1 MERDDFIVTENSTET
16 QEIQQEFEE
25 EEKSFEISDEARAQS
40 RKFFKFNDK
49 PKKEKRK
56 FESFE
61 IVKTYTPKEKPKKDN
76 EFDKILETTNES
88 IVSEESLSVK
98 STNQK
103 AQVKMKLR
111 PQGKL
116 VLIVIAFCVILLSS
130 LIINNAITIN
140 KLNESI
146 DNLNNQITVTD
157 FNIDK
162 AVKDLKQQINSISQK
177 QLQAIFQKHFEVY
190 LAAIFGMYKG
200 SSRLNQGRVAEAFE
214 AHLTEH
220 HPNAFQYLNTLN
232 TNSVISK
239 SLLVQFATEAG
250 DSYWAHHEDPNSAWA
265 HIRGAMGT
273 QRGTVAGDVGN
284 RQVKSA
290 KDSGNQVKLSTLTN
304 LKTGIK
310 RYADILN
317 PDISCR
323 DVALKLARYLTEP
336 VKRNEK
342 NLQAYIANKELSTD
356 ISKLQSIRLVHI

>member
-1 MERDDFIVTENSTET
+1 MGNLYFSPEDFDSVITLEDLTNVLADIVGEIRAGDKTT
-16 QEIQQEFEE
+16 QPLLEEI
-25 EEKSFEISDEARAQS
+25 EK
-40 RKFFKFNDK
+40 
-49 PKKEKRK
+49 
-56 FESFE
+56 
-61 IVKTYTPKEKPKKDN
+61 
-76 EFDKILETTNES
+76 
-88 IVSEESLSVK
+88 
-98 STNQK
+98 
-103 AQVKMKLR
+103 
-111 PQGKL
+111 
-116 VLIVIAFCVILLSS
+116 LIALQ
-130 LIINNAITIN
+130 
-140 KLNESI
+140 
-146 DNLNNQITVTD
+146 DNLYNYKEDKDYGGAGVQMLFAVYEQSIKTSMQIRKLLAQRGIKLQEYNDISYSFYYKGVRYTSDTIDLNWIRVGSD
-157 FNIDK
+157 GALKLNIDK

-250 DSYWAHHEDPNSAWA
+250 DSYWARHEDPNSAWM

-290 KDSGNQVKLSTLTN
+290 KDSGGQVRLSTLTN

-317 PDISCR
+317 PEISCR

-356 ISKLQSIRLVHI
+356 ISKLQSVRLVHI

>member
-1 MERDDFIVTENSTET
+1 MGNLYFSPEDFDSVITLEDLTNILADIVGEIRAGDKTT
-16 QEIQQEFEE
+16 QPLLEEI
-25 EEKSFEISDEARAQS
+25 EK
-40 RKFFKFNDK
+40 
-49 PKKEKRK
+49 
-56 FESFE
+56 
-61 IVKTYTPKEKPKKDN
+61 
-76 EFDKILETTNES
+76 
-88 IVSEESLSVK
+88 
-98 STNQK
+98 
-103 AQVKMKLR
+103 
-111 PQGKL
+111 
-116 VLIVIAFCVILLSS
+116 LIALQ
-130 LIINNAITIN
+130 
-140 KLNESI
+140 
-146 DNLNNQITVTD
+146 DNLYNYKEDKDYGGEGVQILFAVYEQSIKTSIQIRKLLAQRGIKLQEYNDISYSFYYKGTRYTSDTIDLNWVRVGSDGTLKL
-157 FNIDK
+157 NIDK

-290 KDSGNQVKLSTLTN
+290 KDSGDQVRLSTLTN

-317 PDISCR
+317 PDIPCR

-356 ISKLQSIRLVHI
+356 ISKLQSVRLVHI

>member
-1 MERDDFIVTENSTET
+1 MLFAVYEQTIKTSMQIRKLLAQRGIKL
-16 QEIQQEFEE
+16 QEYNDISY
-25 EEKSFEISDEARAQS
+25 SFYYKGMRYASDTIDLNWVRVGSDGA
-40 RKFFKFNDK
+40 
-49 PKKEKRK
+49 
-56 FESFE
+56 
-61 IVKTYTPKEKPKKDN
+61 
-76 EFDKILETTNES
+76 L
-88 IVSEESLSVK
+88 
-98 STNQK
+98 
-103 AQVKMKLR
+103 KL
-111 PQGKL
+111 
-116 VLIVIAFCVILLSS
+116 
-130 LIINNAITIN
+130 
-140 KLNESI
+140 
-146 DNLNNQITVTD
+146 
-157 FNIDK
+157 NIDK

-177 QLQAIFQKHFEVY
+177 QLQTIFQKHFEVY

-200 SSRLNQGRVAEAFE
+200 SNRLNQGRVAEAFE
-214 AHLTEH
+214 AHLIEH

-290 KDSGNQVKLSTLTN
+290 KDSGNQVKLSTLKN

-310 RYADILN
+310 MYADILN

-323 DVALKLARYLTEP
+323 DVALKLARYLAEP

>member
-1 MERDDFIVTENSTET
+1 MGNLYFSPEDFDSVITLEDLTNVLADIVGEIRAGDKTT
-16 QEIQQEFEE
+16 QPLLEEI
-25 EEKSFEISDEARAQS
+25 EK
-40 RKFFKFNDK
+40 
-49 PKKEKRK
+49 
-56 FESFE
+56 
-61 IVKTYTPKEKPKKDN
+61 
-76 EFDKILETTNES
+76 
-88 IVSEESLSVK
+88 
-98 STNQK
+98 
-103 AQVKMKLR
+103 
-111 PQGKL
+111 
-116 VLIVIAFCVILLSS
+116 LIALQ
-130 LIINNAITIN
+130 
-140 KLNESI
+140 
-146 DNLNNQITVTD
+146 DNLYNYKEDKDYGGAGVQMLFAVYEQSIKTSMQIRKLLAQRGIKLQEYNDISYSFYYKGTRYTSDTIDLNWVRVGSDGTLKL
-157 FNIDK
+157 NIDK

-250 DSYWAHHEDPNSAWA
+250 DSYWAHHEDPNSAWI

-290 KDSGNQVKLSTLTN
+290 KDSGDQVRLSTLTN

-317 PDISCR
+317 PEISCR

-356 ISKLQSIRLVHI
+356 ISKLQSVRLVHI

>member
-1 MERDDFIVTENSTET
+1 MGNLYFSPEDFDSVITLEDLTNVLADIVGEIRAGDKTT
-16 QEIQQEFEE
+16 QPLLEEI
-25 EEKSFEISDEARAQS
+25 EK
-40 RKFFKFNDK
+40 
-49 PKKEKRK
+49 
-56 FESFE
+56 
-61 IVKTYTPKEKPKKDN
+61 
-76 EFDKILETTNES
+76 
-88 IVSEESLSVK
+88 
-98 STNQK
+98 
-103 AQVKMKLR
+103 
-111 PQGKL
+111 
-116 VLIVIAFCVILLSS
+116 LIALQ
-130 LIINNAITIN
+130 
-140 KLNESI
+140 
-146 DNLNNQITVTD
+146 DNLYNYKEDKDYGGAGVQMLFAVYEQSIKTSMQIRKLLAQRGIKLQEYNDISYSFYYKGTRYTSDTIDLNWVRVGSDGTLKL
-157 FNIDK
+157 NIDK

-250 DSYWAHHEDPNSAWA
+250 DSYWARHEDPNSAWM

-290 KDSGNQVKLSTLTN
+290 KDSGDQVRLSTLTN

-317 PDISCR
+317 PEISCR

-356 ISKLQSIRLVHI
+356 ISKLQSVRLVHI

>member
-1 MERDDFIVTENSTET
+1 MGNLYFSPEDFDSVITLEDLTNILADIVGEIRAGDKTT
-16 QEIQQEFEE
+16 QPLLEEI
-25 EEKSFEISDEARAQS
+25 EK
-40 RKFFKFNDK
+40 
-49 PKKEKRK
+49 
-56 FESFE
+56 
-61 IVKTYTPKEKPKKDN
+61 
-76 EFDKILETTNES
+76 
-88 IVSEESLSVK
+88 
-98 STNQK
+98 
-103 AQVKMKLR
+103 
-111 PQGKL
+111 
-116 VLIVIAFCVILLSS
+116 LIALQ
-130 LIINNAITIN
+130 
-140 KLNESI
+140 
-146 DNLNNQITVTD
+146 DNLYNYKEDKDYGGEGVQMLFAVYEQSIKTSMQIRKLLAQRGIKLQEYNDISYSFYYKGTRYTSDTIDLNWIRVGSDGTLKL
-157 FNIDK
+157 NIDK
-162 AVKDLKQQINSISQK
+162 AAKDLKQQINSISQK

-317 PDISCR
+317 PDIPCR

-356 ISKLQSIRLVHI
+356 ISKLQSVRLVHI

>member
-1 MERDDFIVTENSTET
+1 MGNLYFSPEDFDSVITLEDLTNVLADIVGEIRAGDKTT
-16 QEIQQEFEE
+16 QPLLEEI
-25 EEKSFEISDEARAQS
+25 EK
-40 RKFFKFNDK
+40 
-49 PKKEKRK
+49 
-56 FESFE
+56 
-61 IVKTYTPKEKPKKDN
+61 
-76 EFDKILETTNES
+76 
-88 IVSEESLSVK
+88 
-98 STNQK
+98 
-103 AQVKMKLR
+103 
-111 PQGKL
+111 
-116 VLIVIAFCVILLSS
+116 LIALQ
-130 LIINNAITIN
+130 
-140 KLNESI
+140 
-146 DNLNNQITVTD
+146 DNLYNYKEDKDYGGAGVQMLFAVYEQSIKTSMQIRKLLAQRGIKLQEYNDISYSFYYKGVRYTSDTIDLNWVRVGSDGTLKL
-157 FNIDK
+157 NIDK

-250 DSYWAHHEDPNSAWA
+250 DSYWARHEDPNSAWM

-290 KDSGNQVKLSTLTN
+290 KDSGDQVRLSTLTN

-317 PDISCR
+317 PEISCR

-356 ISKLQSIRLVHI
+356 ISKLQSVRLVHI

>member
-1 MERDDFIVTENSTET
+1 MGNLYFSPEDFDSVITLEDLTNVLADIVGEIRAGDKTT
-16 QEIQQEFEE
+16 QPLLEEI
-25 EEKSFEISDEARAQS
+25 EK
-40 RKFFKFNDK
+40 
-49 PKKEKRK
+49 
-56 FESFE
+56 
-61 IVKTYTPKEKPKKDN
+61 
-76 EFDKILETTNES
+76 
-88 IVSEESLSVK
+88 
-98 STNQK
+98 
-103 AQVKMKLR
+103 
-111 PQGKL
+111 
-116 VLIVIAFCVILLSS
+116 LIALQ
-130 LIINNAITIN
+130 
-140 KLNESI
+140 
-146 DNLNNQITVTD
+146 DNLYNYKEDKDYGGAGVQMLFAVYEQSIKTSMQIRKLLAQRGIKLQEYNDISYSFYYKGVRYASDTIDLNWIRVGSDGTLRL
-157 FNIDK
+157 NIDK

-200 SSRLNQGRVAEAFE
+200 SNRLNQGRVAEAFE

-290 KDSGNQVKLSTLTN
+290 KDSGDQVRLSTLTN

-317 PDISCR
+317 PDIPCR

-356 ISKLQSIRLVHI
+356 ISKLQSVKLVHI

>member
-1 MERDDFIVTENSTET
+1 MGNLYFSPEDFDSVITLEDLTNVLADIVGEIRAGDKTT
-16 QEIQQEFEE
+16 QPLLEEI
-25 EEKSFEISDEARAQS
+25 EK
-40 RKFFKFNDK
+40 
-49 PKKEKRK
+49 
-56 FESFE
+56 
-61 IVKTYTPKEKPKKDN
+61 
-76 EFDKILETTNES
+76 
-88 IVSEESLSVK
+88 
-98 STNQK
+98 
-103 AQVKMKLR
+103 
-111 PQGKL
+111 
-116 VLIVIAFCVILLSS
+116 LIALQ
-130 LIINNAITIN
+130 
-140 KLNESI
+140 
-146 DNLNNQITVTD
+146 DNLYNYKEDKDYGGAGVQMLFAVYEQSIKTSMQIRKLLAQRGIKLQEYNDISYSFYYKGTRYTSDTIDLNWVRVGSD
-157 FNIDK
+157 GALKLNIDK

-250 DSYWAHHEDPNSAWA
+250 DSYWARHEDPNSAWM

-317 PDISCR
+317 PEISCR

-356 ISKLQSIRLVHI
+356 ISKLQSVRLVHI

>member
-1 MERDDFIVTENSTET
+1 MGNLYFSPEDFDSVITLEDLTNILADIVGEIRAGDKTT
-16 QEIQQEFEE
+16 QPLLEEI
-25 EEKSFEISDEARAQS
+25 EK
-40 RKFFKFNDK
+40 
-49 PKKEKRK
+49 
-56 FESFE
+56 
-61 IVKTYTPKEKPKKDN
+61 
-76 EFDKILETTNES
+76 
-88 IVSEESLSVK
+88 
-98 STNQK
+98 
-103 AQVKMKLR
+103 
-111 PQGKL
+111 
-116 VLIVIAFCVILLSS
+116 LIALQ
-130 LIINNAITIN
+130 
-140 KLNESI
+140 
-146 DNLNNQITVTD
+146 DNLYNYKEDKDYGGEGVQILFAVYEQSIKTSIQIRKLLAQRGIKLQEYNDISYSFYYKGTRYTSDTIDLNWIRVGSDGTLKL
-157 FNIDK
+157 NIDK

-290 KDSGNQVKLSTLTN
+290 KDSGDQVRLSTLTN

-317 PDISCR
+317 PDIPCR

-356 ISKLQSIRLVHI
+356 ISKLQSVRLVHI

>member
-1 MERDDFIVTENSTET
+1 MGNLYFSPEDFDSVITLEDLTNILADIVGEIRAGDKTT
-16 QEIQQEFEE
+16 Q
-25 EEKSFEISDEARAQS
+25 
-40 RKFFKFNDK
+40 
-49 PKKEKRK
+49 PLLKK
-56 FESFE
+56 
-61 IVKTYTPKEKPKKDN
+61 KK
-76 EFDKILETTNES
+76 
-88 IVSEESLSVK
+88 
-98 STNQK
+98 
-103 AQVKMKLR
+103 KL
-111 PQGKL
+111 
-116 VLIVIAFCVILLSS
+116 IALQ
-130 LIINNAITIN
+130 
-140 KLNESI
+140 
-146 DNLNNQITVTD
+146 DNLYNYKEDKDYGGEGVQMLFAVYEQSIKTSMQIRKLLAQRGIKLQEYNDISYSFYYKGTRYTSDTIDLNWIRVGSDGTLKL
-157 FNIDK
+157 NIDK

-250 DSYWAHHEDPNSAWA
+250 DSYWAHHEDPNSAWK
-265 HIRGAMGT
+265 HVRGAMGT

-290 KDSGNQVKLSTLTN
+290 KDSGDQVRLSTLTN

-317 PDISCR
+317 PDIPCR

-356 ISKLQSIRLVHI
+356 ISKLQSVRLVHI

>member
-1 MERDDFIVTENSTET
+1 MGNLYFSPEDFDSVITLEDLTNVLADIVGEIRAGDKTT
-16 QEIQQEFEE
+16 QPLLEEI
-25 EEKSFEISDEARAQS
+25 EK
-40 RKFFKFNDK
+40 
-49 PKKEKRK
+49 
-56 FESFE
+56 
-61 IVKTYTPKEKPKKDN
+61 
-76 EFDKILETTNES
+76 
-88 IVSEESLSVK
+88 
-98 STNQK
+98 
-103 AQVKMKLR
+103 
-111 PQGKL
+111 
-116 VLIVIAFCVILLSS
+116 LIALQ
-130 LIINNAITIN
+130 
-140 KLNESI
+140 
-146 DNLNNQITVTD
+146 DNLYNYKGDKDYGGEGVQMLFAVYEQSIKTSMQIRKLLAQRGIKLQEYNDISYSFYYKGTRYTSDTIDLNWVRVGSDGTLRL
-157 FNIDK
+157 NIDK

-200 SSRLNQGRVAEAFE
+200 SNRLNQGRVAEAFE

-290 KDSGNQVKLSTLTN
+290 KDSGDQVRLSTLTN

-317 PDISCR
+317 PEISCR

-356 ISKLQSIRLVHI
+356 ISKLQSVRLVHI

>member
-1 MERDDFIVTENSTET
+1 MGNLYFSPEDFDSVITLEDLTNVLADIVGEIRAGDKTT
-16 QEIQQEFEE
+16 QPLLEEI
-25 EEKSFEISDEARAQS
+25 EK
-40 RKFFKFNDK
+40 
-49 PKKEKRK
+49 
-56 FESFE
+56 
-61 IVKTYTPKEKPKKDN
+61 
-76 EFDKILETTNES
+76 
-88 IVSEESLSVK
+88 
-98 STNQK
+98 
-103 AQVKMKLR
+103 
-111 PQGKL
+111 
-116 VLIVIAFCVILLSS
+116 LIALQ
-130 LIINNAITIN
+130 
-140 KLNESI
+140 
-146 DNLNNQITVTD
+146 DNLYNYKEDKDYGGEGVQMLFAVYEQSIKTSMQIRKLLAQRGIKLQEYNDISYSFYYKGTRYTSDTIDLNWVRVGSDGTLKL
-157 FNIDK
+157 NIDK

-250 DSYWAHHEDPNSAWA
+250 DSYWARHEDPNSAWM

-290 KDSGNQVKLSTLTN
+290 KDSGDQVRLSTLTN

-317 PDISCR
+317 PEISCR
-323 DVALKLARYLTEP
+323 DVA
-336 VKRNEK
+336 
-342 NLQAYIANKELSTD
+342 
-356 ISKLQSIRLVHI
+356 

>member
-1 MERDDFIVTENSTET
+1 MGNLYFSPEDFDSVITLEDLTNVLADIVGEIRAGDKTT
-16 QEIQQEFEE
+16 QPLLEEI
-25 EEKSFEISDEARAQS
+25 EK
-40 RKFFKFNDK
+40 
-49 PKKEKRK
+49 
-56 FESFE
+56 
-61 IVKTYTPKEKPKKDN
+61 
-76 EFDKILETTNES
+76 
-88 IVSEESLSVK
+88 
-98 STNQK
+98 
-103 AQVKMKLR
+103 
-111 PQGKL
+111 
-116 VLIVIAFCVILLSS
+116 LIALQ
-130 LIINNAITIN
+130 
-140 KLNESI
+140 
-146 DNLNNQITVTD
+146 DNLYNYKEDKDYGGAGAQMLFAVYEQSIKTSMQIRKLLAQRGIKLQEYNDISYSFYYKGTRYTSDTIDLNWVRVGSD
-157 FNIDK
+157 GALKLNIDK

-250 DSYWAHHEDPNSAWA
+250 DSYWAHHEDPNSAWI

-290 KDSGNQVKLSTLTN
+290 KDSGDQVRLSTLTN

-317 PDISCR
+317 PEISCR

-356 ISKLQSIRLVHI
+356 ISKLQSVRLVHI